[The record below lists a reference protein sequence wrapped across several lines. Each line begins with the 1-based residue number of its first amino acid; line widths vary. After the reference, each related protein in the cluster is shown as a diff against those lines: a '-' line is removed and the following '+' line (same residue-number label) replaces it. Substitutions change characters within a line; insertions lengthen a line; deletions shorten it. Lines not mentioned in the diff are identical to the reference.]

1 VSPTLEVGDI
11 LPPRWSSVYVKVAVG
26 LDPALAVEVEP
37 LRQYYHFL
45 RTLLTNAAIGLG
57 AALLSVLMLA
67 AAGIYALMSFTVAR
81 RRHEI
86 AIRTALGASR
96 GQLLGDIFRQAL
108 WQISLGVAVG
118 VAMALFIDYQ
128 AEGEALR
135 GRDWLLLMGTSVLMG
150 LVGLVAALGPAR
162 RGLRIEPLEALRG
175 E

>member
-1 VSPTLEVGDI
+1 VHVAGTELGVLGRRLRE
-11 LPPRWSSVYVKVAVG
+11 VAVS
-26 LDPALAVEVEP
+26 LDPALEVDVEP
-37 LRQYYHFL
+37 LSQFYRFL

-57 AALLSVLMLA
+57 ATLLSVLLLA

-86 AIRTALGASR
+86 AIRIALGAR
-96 GQLLGDIFRQAL
+96 PGRLLGDVFRQAL

-128 AEGEALR
+128 AGGEALR
-135 GRDWLLLMGTSVLMG
+135 GRDWLLLTGTSVLMG
-150 LVGLVAALGPAR
+150 LVGLGAALGPAR
-162 RGLRIEPLEALRG
+162 RGLRIQPIEALRG